1 MRAPAA
7 VAALVAAL
15 AFGAWL
21 LLRPTPGAVVA
32 VPGPTPAPPADTRP
46 ADVAP
51 PPTPSLAGA
60 GATPAPRATGPRVVG
75 GVIQGRGAVRVVLT
89 LPAGVEATVPLR
101 IDVTS
106 KGPALADYPLPVR
119 QEDGTWLYEALPVG
133 AYRLRVVAD
142 GLQAAEADAV
152 VGADAE
158 TSVPVTL
165 VAGGA
170 IAYRAVF
177 FTGEA
182 PEAVK
187 LSLVDGRGVPV
198 VSTIQVPAGMVHLGP
213 DARARNLDL
222 PAEARIVG
230 LKPGAYRLRATAP
243 SGEFDEQAVDV
254 KLGEP
259 IAVEL
264 KIRR

>member
-1 MRAPAA
+1 MRAPLAA
-7 VAALVAAL
+7 TALVAAL

-21 LLRPTPGAVVA
+21 LLRPSPGTVVA
-32 VPGPTPAPPADTRP
+32 VREPAPATPAPARP
-46 ADVAP
+46 ADVP
-51 PPTPSLAGA
+51 PSATPNLAATGV
-60 GATPAPRATGPRVVG
+60 TPAPRATGPRVVG
-75 GVIQGRGAVRVVLT
+75 GVIKERGTVRVVLT
-89 LPAGVEATVPLR
+89 LPAGVEPTVPLR

-106 KGPALADYPLPVR
+106 KGPALADYPLAVR
-119 QEDGTWLYEALPVG
+119 QEDGTWLYESLPVG

-142 GLQAAEADAV
+142 GLQATEADAV
-152 VGADAE
+152 VRADAE
-158 TSVPVTL
+158 TPVPVTL

-177 FTGEA
+177 LTGEV

-198 VSTIQVPAGMVHLGP
+198 VSTIQVPAGMVHLGA
-213 DARARNLDL
+213 DVRALNLDL

-259 IAVEL
+259 VAVEL

>member
-1 MRAPAA
+1 MRAPLAS
-7 VAALVAAL
+7 AALLAAL
-15 AFGAWL
+15 GFAAWL
-21 LLRPTPGAVVA
+21 LLRPSPVRVVA
-32 VPGPTPAPPADTRP
+32 VPDPVPVTPAADRP
-46 ADVAP
+46 AAVAAP
-51 PPTPSLAGA
+51 AATPSLA
-60 GATPAPRATGPRVVG
+60 ATGTAPAPAAGPRVVG
-75 GVIQGRGAVRVVLT
+75 GVIREHGAARLTLT
-89 LPAGVEATVPLR
+89 LPAGVDATVPIR
-101 IDVTS
+101 IDVTP
-106 KGPALADYPLPVR
+106 KGPAFSDYPLAVR
-119 QEDGTWLYEALPVG
+119 QEDGTWLYETLPVG
-133 AYRLRVVAD
+133 AYRFRVVAD
-142 GLQAAEADAV
+142 GLQAAEVEATV
-152 VGADAE
+152 RRDAE
-158 TSVPVTL
+158 TAVPVTL

-177 FTGEA
+177 LTGEA

-198 VSTIQVPAGMVHLGP
+198 VSTIQVPAGMVHLGA
-213 DARARNLDL
+213 DVRALNLDL

-243 SGEFDEQAVDV
+243 SGEFDEQTVDV

>member
-1 MRAPAA
+1 MRAPLAA
-7 VAALVAAL
+7 AALVAAL

-21 LLRPTPGAVVA
+21 LLRPSPGAVVPVREPSPA
-32 VPGPTPAPPADTRP
+32 APAPARP

-51 PPTPSLAGA
+51 APTPNLAGT
-60 GATPAPRATGPRVVG
+60 GAAPVPRATGPRVVG
-75 GVIQGRGAVRVVLT
+75 GVIKERGAVRVALT
-89 LPAGVEATVPLR
+89 LPAGVEATVPVR

-142 GLQAAEADAV
+142 GLQAAEADAAV
-152 VGADAE
+152 RANEE

-177 FTGEA
+177 FTGEV

-198 VSTIQVPAGMVHLGP
+198 VSTIQVPAGMVHLGA
-213 DARARNLDL
+213 DVRALNLDL
-222 PAEARIVG
+222 PPEARIVG

-243 SGEFDEQAVDV
+243 SGEFDEQTVDV